1 MRAQLRPFQL
11 LWLGRQHAQ
20 FQRQSPPAPFP
31 LARPTLSRQTQALLQ
46 LSRSCS
52 LHLLAACCGHMT
64 HSQAYFSQDR
74 SIDAFTYLNPASLVI
89 FSAGNN
95 GENGFG
101 TVTKS
106 CKNCLMT
113 GATQQ
118 SDALFRS
125 MEPYVDPGWFCPVFR
140 PANSSSTAACC
151 RDPLSCVSQC
161 CNYIDSANMSLACCA
176 AQTNCGSGECSVE
189 SGNLRSPTNIAS
201 FSSLGP
207 TSDGRFKPDLVVPGE
222 DTLSAATPVQTNT
235 SVAFIETKPNH
246 CIVPDKFKARSP
258 EDNRNNALRTLSGTS
273 MSAPLLA
280 GVAEKIRQYF
290 VQGCARLHRAMIY
303 CNILSQILSPWL
315 PRIWPPVQS

>member
-1 MRAQLRPFQL
+1 MRAVTSIPT
-11 LWLGRQHAQ
+11 
-20 FQRQSPPAPFP
+20 P
-31 LARPTLSRQTQALLQ
+31 LAGAAARSIPTLVAPCSSPLRILLFSAKSGHF
-46 LSRSCS
+46 LSFRA
-52 LHLLAACCGHMT
+52 AACCSHVT

-74 SIDAFTYLNPASLVI
+74 SIDAFTYLNPASLII

-95 GENGFG
+95 GASGFG

-113 GATQQ
+113 GCTQQ
-118 SDALFRS
+118 SDAFFRS

-140 PANSSSTAACC
+140 PANTSCC
-151 RDPLSCVSQC
+151 SDPLSCVSQC
-161 CNYIDSANMSLACCA
+161 CGNIDSANMSLACCA
-176 AQTNCGSGECSVE
+176 LQTSCSGGQCNVE
-189 SGNLRSPTNIAS
+189 SGNLRSATNIAS

-222 DTLSAATPVQTNT
+222 DTLSAATPGQTNT
-235 SVAFIETKPNH
+235 SVAFIETTRGH
-246 CIVPDKFKARSP
+246 CIVPDKLNTRSP
-258 EDNRNNALRTLSGTS
+258 ENNRNNALTTKSGTS

-280 GVAEKIRQYF
+280 GAAEKIRQYF

-303 CNILSQILSPWL
+303 CNILSQVLSPWH